1 MASQEDLSAAALL
14 VEKVELEKQLDA
26 LQVMLNT
33 VTEQRDGYRAH
44 VESFSVE
51 ALRLKEES
59 NLLHAQNA
67 SLAEQLS
74 AME

>member
-44 VESFSVE
+44 VESFWAGS
-51 ALRLKEES
+51 S
-59 NLLHAQNA
+59 
-67 SLAEQLS
+67 S
-74 AME
+74 AVGRRSCR